1 MSGQI
6 IDGKAFAL
14 GLRARIGAAARE
26 MESAHGLKPGL
37 AVVLVGDD
45 PASHVYVR
53 NKGIAAKEAGFHSL
67 EFRLPADASEA
78 QVLDQVRALN
88 ADPAVHGILVQ
99 MPVPKQIDP
108 QKVIETIDPAKD
120 VDCFHPMNAGRLFT
134 GISGETKG
142 LAPCT
147 PIGCMMLIRS
157 VEPKLRGKRAVVIG
171 RSNLVGKPM
180 AQLLLQADC
189 TVTIA
194 HSGTNALPDLC
205 RSADILV
212 AAVGRPQMVRAG
224 WVNPQAIIIDV
235 GMNRIDAGGGKTK
248 LAGDVAFDEVQPHVR
263 AITPVPGGVGLMT
276 VACLLRNTLIAAA
289 SVRGLPAPAL

>member
-37 AVVLVGDD
+37 AVVIVGDD
-45 PASHVYVR
+45 PASQVYVR
-53 NKGIAAKEAGFHSL
+53 NKGIAAKDAGFHSL

-108 QKVIETIDPAKD
+108 QKVIETIAPAKD

-134 GISGETKG
+134 GISGETTG
-142 LAPCT
+142 LVSCT
-147 PIGCMMLIRS
+147 PVGCMMLIRS
-157 VEPKLRGKRAVVIG
+157 VEAKLRGKRAVVIG

-189 TVTIA
+189 TVTVA
-194 HSGTNALPDLC
+194 HSGTNALPELC

-224 WVNPQAIIIDV
+224 WVNPQAIVIDV

-248 LAGDVAFDEVQPHVR
+248 LVGDVAYDEVRPHVR
-263 AITPVPGGVGLMT
+263 AVTPVPGGVGPMT
-276 VACLLRNTLIAAA
+276 VACLLRNTLLAAA
-289 SVRGLPAPAL
+289 GMRGLPTPDL